1 MDWKDVGQ
9 ALAKNAPFLGSILLG
24 PMGAGVG
31 KIIADTL
38 GTSEDPAAVLQELN
52 TNPEAVLKLR
62 EIESNERIRTQEL
75 ANAMASKQLESEV
88 AAVQSVNETMR
99 AEAGSEH
106 WQTYSWRPAL
116 GFAVAFNTVAASL
129 LVLVAFALTI
139 TNSFAAGDMIASLP
153 GVLGALA
160 AINATV
166 LPVLGIASW
175 YRGKMQADPAI
186 PPSIPIPRKVT
197 K

>member
-1 MDWKDVGQ
+1 MDWKDVAQ
-9 ALAKNAPFLGSILLG
+9 VLAKSAPYLGSLLLG
-24 PMGAGVG
+24 PAGAGVG
-31 KIIADTL
+31 AIIAKTL
-38 GTSEDPAAVLQELN
+38 GTTEDPAAVLQELN
-52 TNPEAVLKLR
+52 SNPEAVLKLR
-62 EIESNERIRTQEL
+62 EIEANERIRTQEL
-75 ANAMASKQLESEV
+75 ANELAGKHLDAEV
-88 AAVQSVNETMR
+88 SAVQAVNETMR

-116 GFAVAFNTVAASL
+116 GFAVAFNTVAASG
-129 LVLVAFALTI
+129 LVLVAFTMTI
-139 TNSFAAGDMIASLP
+139 FNSFAAGDVIAALP

-186 PPSIPIPRKVT
+186 PPTIPIPRKAT

>member
-9 ALAKNAPFLGSILLG
+9 VLAKSAPYLGSILLG

-75 ANAMASKQLESEV
+75 ANALASKQLESEV

-139 TNSFAAGDMIASLP
+139 TNSLTAGDMIASLP

-186 PPSIPIPRKVT
+186 PPSIPIPRKLT

>member
-9 ALAKNAPFLGSILLG
+9 VLAKSAPYLGSILLG

-31 KIIADTL
+31 KVIADTL

-52 TNPEAVLKLR
+52 SNPEAVLKLR

-75 ANAMASKQLESEV
+75 ANALATKQLDSEV
-88 AAVQSVNETMR
+88 TAVQAINETMR

-116 GFAVAFNTVAASL
+116 GFAVAVNTVASSL
-129 LVLVAFALTI
+129 LVLVAFALTM
-139 TNSFAAGDMIASLP
+139 SGEEVAANMIAALP

-186 PPSIPIPRKVT
+186 PPSIPLPRKVT